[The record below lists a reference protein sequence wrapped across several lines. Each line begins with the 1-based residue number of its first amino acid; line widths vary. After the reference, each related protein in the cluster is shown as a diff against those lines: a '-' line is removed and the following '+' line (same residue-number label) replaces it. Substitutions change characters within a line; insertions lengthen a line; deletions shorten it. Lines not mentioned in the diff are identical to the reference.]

1 MISNFP
7 TFNCTDNDIAD
18 HNDATADDG
27 GEVMAK
33 NAFSMSNFSTIISC
47 DTRNCHTGS

>member
-7 TFNCTDNDIAD
+7 TFNCIDNDIAD

-27 GEVMAK
+27 GENMAK
-33 NAFSMSNFSTIISC
+33 MHFNV
-47 DTRNCHTGS
+47 